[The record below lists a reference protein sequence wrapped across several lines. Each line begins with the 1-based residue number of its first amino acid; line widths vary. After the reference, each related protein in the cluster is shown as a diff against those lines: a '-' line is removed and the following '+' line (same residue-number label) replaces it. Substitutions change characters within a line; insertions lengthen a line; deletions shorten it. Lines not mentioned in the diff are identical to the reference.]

1 MEPKAPHLTRTRLLY
16 ATIAVPVFAAAIV
29 LFLVLPRS
37 SMRGEEPPPQAS
49 NTAGQ
54 VGLHQA
60 SQEAEFQAPTAYE
73 RLNDS
78 ELFFAANQ
86 DLQSGA
92 AADAK
97 AKLEELLRRDPHFA
111 GSADLLAKAE
121 RDLQWSVE
129 MVDVSDVEVPDET
142 NSAGAP
148 VLLAQARGD
157 TKATQRTSPRRVRN
171 TQPPQ
176 PVALSEPQLFYEA
189 TMAQESGDFE
199 TSKAKLEELL
209 QRNPT
214 FSGASDLLTEVGDE
228 IWKQTLPVSF
238 EARHRHRIGGCSG
251 TLSLAVGS
259 IRFSSDAHEW
269 EWKLGAIR
277 VVERTDAR
285 NSSSRRMKRTSWE
298 WESPSGID

>member
-1 MEPKAPHLTRTRLLY
+1 
-16 ATIAVPVFAAAIV
+16 
-29 LFLVLPRS
+29 
-37 SMRGEEPPPQAS
+37 MRREEPPPQAS

-129 MVDVSDVEVPDET
+129 MVDVSDVDRSRRCKV
-142 NSAGAP
+142 P
-148 VLLAQARGD
+148 VLLR
-157 TKATQRTSPRRVRN
+157 
-171 TQPPQ
+171 
-176 PVALSEPQLFYEA
+176 
-189 TMAQESGDFE
+189 SGRPN
-199 TSKAKLEELL
+199 L
-209 QRNPT
+209 Q
-214 FSGASDLLTEVGDE
+214 SV
-228 IWKQTLPVSF
+228 K
-238 EARHRHRIGGCSG
+238 
-251 TLSLAVGS
+251 
-259 IRFSSDAHEW
+259 RFQ
-269 EWKLGAIR
+269 
-277 VVERTDAR
+277 
-285 NSSSRRMKRTSWE
+285 M
-298 WESPSGID
+298 